1 MKHILLTVL
10 IFVSLTLMAQVP
22 QGVGYQGVAT
32 DSEGIE
38 LVNQAISIRASVLSG
53 SANGIIEWEETHS
66 TSTDTFGLF
75 NLTIGQGNNTG
86 NGLQVNFADISWG
99 TNTHFLK
106 IEMDATGGNDFS
118 FMGTNQMM
126 SVPYALYAENTT
138 LDTVSIQ
145 NIALGSSLWVEHPT
159 QNKITSPG
167 KSVGVRGY
175 PGELDS
181 TIDLTI
187 YSSGEEYTP
196 SKIRLKGTNEN
207 SSYSSWSDLSSS
219 YDNHIT
225 SSKFSISTRNMGVMN
240 ENFVI
245 NSLGYT
251 GIGTTDPIA
260 TLHIE
265 PEFPANGLLVN
276 TEYAN
281 GGIYIQNTANTSAKL
296 VLNQVGSNNGQAYY
310 LVSRNDGQ
318 FVIGNANNG
327 IVDMLTIDS
336 LGNIGITEEAPKAD
350 LHITDENDFTD
361 VLIESGGD
369 FEDASLWLKNPSKT
383 WRIHGDQ
390 NDIDKFKIGLWTDYS
405 EIGGSLLMEYPF
417 VIDTIGRVGV
427 GAPSPNANLHIYNQD
442 SVVLKVQTNSN
453 GQSGA
458 YLRLNEDNT
467 TGGYVHYKSSG
478 DNSNALRLG
487 TATIGNGDL
496 NMLTLRAGNVGVNTD
511 NPQQTLHVNDVMRLE
526 PRETAPEDPSK
537 GDIYMDDADNKLKY
551 FDGENW
557 QILNGNNS
565 LNEILTGESSNVNDI
580 LLPEGINGE
589 PIIISLNPTSPY
601 YIVPSDKRL
610 YILNILSDVDDEN
623 SEYRILINN
632 NLIFEN
638 FENIKQPI
646 IVNSNDV
653 VSSTN
658 NILNFNGILVD
669 KISGIE
675 ALTVTV
681 DINQWQVP
689 DGKKYFIQHVISN
702 EFYIDGIEISE
713 SLIDEELTLPIVMD
727 ENQTISIPADF
738 NSDDLPS
745 FHGYLVDEDY
755 FENNITQN
763 NTNSDYSSGNM
774 VVSNFGDTLTMNGQ
788 SIIIPG
794 ISYSN
799 YTPTYSSV
807 TDIDGNTYET
817 TSINGKE
824 WMTED
829 LAVTRFSNGDPLN
842 QITGTNNWNSSTC
855 ASPGYII
862 NNTFSS
868 LGTKIYY
875 NCYVIQDSR
884 NICPIGWHVAT
895 EQDYIDVLNLVDTMT
910 LSTTS
915 YGFQW
920 ENAGPAFKKQNA
932 GWTSINYPAGLSLN
946 STYLGFES
954 FGHVSCTN
962 ANSFGYEGNIDHYSW
977 TGTNWGPNSGN
988 LGFRLNNNVDNVY
1001 FEDYGSDTM
1010 LPCRCVKD

>member
-1 MKHILLTVL
+1 MKNILFTVL
-10 IFVSLTLMAQVP
+10 TFISFNILAQVP

-38 LVNQAISIRASVLSG
+38 LINQSISIRASVLSG
-53 SANGIIEWEETHS
+53 SANGTIEWEETHA

-75 NLTIGQGNNTG
+75 NLTIGQGTNTG
-86 NGLQVNFADISWG
+86 NGVQVNFADISWG

-106 IEMDATGGNDFS
+106 IEMDVTGGNNYT

-145 NIALGSSLWVEHPT
+145 DIVQGTSLWVEHPT

-265 PEFPANGLLVN
+265 PEFPAKGLLVN

-281 GGIYIQNTANTSAKL
+281 GGIYIQNNANTSAKL
-296 VLNQVGSNNGQAYY
+296 FLNQVGSVNGQSYY

-318 FVIGNANNG
+318 FVIGNASNG

-390 NDIDKFKIGLWTDYS
+390 NDSDKFKIGLWTDYS
-405 EIGGSLLMEYPF
+405 EIGGSILMEYPF
-417 VIDTIGRVGV
+417 VIDTIGRLGV
-427 GAPSPNANLHIYNQD
+427 GAPSPNANLHVYDQD

-487 TATIGNGDL
+487 TATIENGDL

-511 NPQQTLHVNDVMRLE
+511 NPQQILHVNDVMRLE
-526 PRETAPEDPSK
+526 PREIAPEDPSK
-537 GDIYMDDADNKLKY
+537 GDIYMDDVDNKLKY
-551 FDGENW
+551 FDGNEW
-557 QILNGNNS
+557 QYFSANS
-565 LNEILTGESSNVNDI
+565 NIRKSFNYPIGL
-580 LLPEGINGE
+580 NGE
-589 PIIISLNPTSPY
+589 PIIGYAGYSSPY
-601 YIVPSDKRL
+601 NVPDNK
-610 YILNILSDVDDEN
+610 
-623 SEYRILINN
+623 ILI
-632 NLIFEN
+632 I
-638 FENIKQPI
+638 
-646 IVNSNDV
+646 NSINC
-653 VSSTN
+653 N
-658 NILNFNGILVD
+658 
-669 KISGIE
+669 SG
-675 ALTVTV
+675 LGNTVTV
-681 DINQWQVP
+681 DDIILS
-689 DGKKYFIQHVISN
+689 DGQLNYGGPGGTSITTPFI
-702 EFYIDGIEISE
+702 
-713 SLIDEELTLPIVMD
+713 
-727 ENQTISIPADF
+727 F
-738 NSDDLPS
+738 NSNTELKGNFS
-745 FHGYLVDEDY
+745 FHGLIFDNNGDEFLEPVIDDLIISYTVPEGKEFYLTQIY
-755 FENNITQN
+755 GNININNFSISSEGGFNRQTN
-763 NTNSDYSSGNM
+763 NTITLGQVLKLKSGDII
-774 VVSNFGDTLTMNGQ
+774 SETGNG
-788 SIIIPG
+788 G
-794 ISYSN
+794 
-799 YTPTYSSV
+799 
-807 TDIDGNTYET
+807 
-817 TSINGKE
+817 SINGYLVNE
-824 WMTED
+824 G
-829 LAVTRFSNGDPLN
+829 F
-842 QITGTNNWNSSTC
+842 
-855 ASPGYII
+855 
-862 NNTFSS
+862 F
-868 LGTKIYY
+868 
-875 NCYVIQDSR
+875 IQ
-884 NICPIGWHVAT
+884 N
-895 EQDYIDVLNLVDTMT
+895 
-910 LSTTS
+910 
-915 YGFQW
+915 
-920 ENAGPAFKKQNA
+920 
-932 GWTSINYPAGLSLN
+932 
-946 STYLGFES
+946 
-954 FGHVSCTN
+954 
-962 ANSFGYEGNIDHYSW
+962 
-977 TGTNWGPNSGN
+977 
-988 LGFRLNNNVDNVY
+988 
-1001 FEDYGSDTM
+1001 
-1010 LPCRCVKD
+1010 

>member
-1 MKHILLTVL
+1 MKNILFTVL
-10 IFVSLTLMAQVP
+10 TFVSFNLLAQVP

-38 LVNQAISIRASVLSG
+38 LVNQSISIKASVLSG
-53 SANGIIEWEETHS
+53 SANGTIEWEETHS

-86 NGLQVNFADISWG
+86 NGVQVNFADISWG

-106 IEMDATGGNDFS
+106 IEMDVTGGNNFT

-126 SVPYALYAENTT
+126 SVPYALYAENST

-145 NIALGSSLWVEHPT
+145 NIALESSLWVEHPT

-265 PEFPANGLLVN
+265 PEFPAKGLLVN

-281 GGIYIQNTANTSAKL
+281 GGIYIQNNANTSAKL

-537 GDIYMDDADNKLKY
+537 GDIFMDDADNKLKY

-565 LNEILTGESSNVNDI
+565 TNEILTGESNNVNDI
-580 LLPEGINGE
+580 LFPEGINGE

-610 YILNILSDVDDEN
+610 YILNILSVEGDEN

-632 NLIFEN
+632 NLILEKFDYP
-638 FENIKQPI
+638 NIKQPI

-689 DGKKYFIQHVISN
+689 DGLKYFIQHVISD
-702 EFYIDGIEISE
+702 EFSIDGIEISE
-713 SLIDEELTLPIVMD
+713 SLIDEELTLPLVMN
-727 ENQTISIPADF
+727 EYQTISIPADF
-738 NSDDLPS
+738 NSDDLPI

-755 FENNITQN
+755 FSVNNDNSTSSGLDSATVAEMISSSVIKNCNYKFPDGLDGDPIYVDLFENNFTVPEGKNFYLSNWYSNDAAYVVVNGLTISRIERDYQFRHYSYTSQSSLILKAGDIVSWAPLN
-763 NTNSDYSSGNM
+763 GENSDYIENIFIYGKLFDQKVDPVRIDIENLYEVPDGKKLFVNYAVASIANLYVNDKFFSEIDDENYGLERVDPIEFKSGDVLSTNDNM
-774 VVSNFGDTLTMNGQ
+774 IYLF
-788 SIIIPG
+788 
-794 ISYSN
+794 
-799 YTPTYSSV
+799 
-807 TDIDGNTYET
+807 
-817 TSINGKE
+817 
-824 WMTED
+824 
-829 LAVTRFSNGDPLN
+829 
-842 QITGTNNWNSSTC
+842 
-855 ASPGYII
+855 GYI
-862 NNTFSS
+862 
-868 LGTKIYY
+868 
-875 NCYVIQDSR
+875 
-884 NICPIGWHVAT
+884 
-895 EQDYIDVLNLVDTMT
+895 VD
-910 LSTTS
+910 
-915 YGFQW
+915 
-920 ENAGPAFKKQNA
+920 E
-932 GWTSINYPAGLSLN
+932 
-946 STYLGFES
+946 
-954 FGHVSCTN
+954 
-962 ANSFGYEGNIDHYSW
+962 D
-977 TGTNWGPNSGN
+977 
-988 LGFRLNNNVDNVY
+988 Y
-1001 FEDYGSDTM
+1001 FEN
-1010 LPCRCVKD
+1010 CQ

>member
-1 MKHILLTVL
+1 MKNILFTVL
-10 IFVSLTLMAQVP
+10 TFVSFNLLAQVP

-38 LVNQAISIRASVLSG
+38 LVNQAISIRASVLSS

-86 NGLQVNFADISWG
+86 NGVQVNFADISWG

-106 IEMDATGGNDFS
+106 IEMDVTGGNNFT

-126 SVPYALYAENTT
+126 SVPYALYAENST

-145 NIALGSSLWVEHPT
+145 NIALESSLWVEHPT

-265 PEFPANGLLVN
+265 PEFPAKGLLVN

-281 GGIYIQNTANTSAKL
+281 GGIYIQNNANTSAKL

-390 NDIDKFKIGLWTDYS
+390 NDTDKFKIGLWTDYS

-526 PRETAPEDPSK
+526 PRETAPENPSK
-537 GDIYMDDADNKLKY
+537 GDIYMDDIDNKLKY

-557 QILNGNNS
+557 QISNGNNS
-565 LNEILTGESSNVNDI
+565 SNEILTGETNNVNDI
-580 LLPEGINGE
+580 LFPEGINGE
-589 PIIISLNPTSPY
+589 PIIISLSPTSPT

-610 YILNILSDVDDEN
+610 YILNILSDLDDEN

-632 NLIFEN
+632 NLILEKFDYP
-638 FENIKQPI
+638 NIKQPI

-689 DGKKYFIQHVISN
+689 DGKKYFIQHVISD
-702 EFYIDGIEISE
+702 EFFIDGIEISE
-713 SLIDEELTLPIVMD
+713 DLIDEELTLPIVMD
-727 ENQTISIPADF
+727 ENQTISIPDF

-755 FENNITQN
+755 FSVNNDNSTSSGLDSATVAEMISSSVIKNCNYKFPDGLDGDPIYVDLFENNFTVPDGKNFYLSNYYSNDDAYIVVNGTTISRIGIDDQFRDN
-763 NTNSDYSSGNM
+763 DQPSQSSLILKAGDIVSWSTYQNSDDLENIFIYGKLFDKKVDPVRIDIENLYEVPDGKKLLVNYA
-774 VVSNFGDTLTMNGQ
+774 VVSPFATLYVNDKFFSVIEGANYGLKMVDPIEFKSGDVL
-788 SIIIPG
+788 S
-794 ISYSN
+794 
-799 YTPTYSSV
+799 
-807 TDIDGNTYET
+807 
-817 TSINGKE
+817 
-824 WMTED
+824 
-829 LAVTRFSNGDPLN
+829 
-842 QITGTNNWNSSTC
+842 TNDNMIYLF
-855 ASPGYII
+855 GYI
-862 NNTFSS
+862 
-868 LGTKIYY
+868 
-875 NCYVIQDSR
+875 
-884 NICPIGWHVAT
+884 
-895 EQDYIDVLNLVDTMT
+895 VD
-910 LSTTS
+910 
-915 YGFQW
+915 
-920 ENAGPAFKKQNA
+920 E
-932 GWTSINYPAGLSLN
+932 
-946 STYLGFES
+946 
-954 FGHVSCTN
+954 
-962 ANSFGYEGNIDHYSW
+962 D
-977 TGTNWGPNSGN
+977 
-988 LGFRLNNNVDNVY
+988 Y
-1001 FEDYGSDTM
+1001 FEN
-1010 LPCRCVKD
+1010 CQ